1 MKENNLN
8 RWASDAL
15 GIIIMCHMVAVR
27 LNCKHRIPSTVPGTS
42 LEVSKLGLFCTL
54 FVFFDFQR
62 METVG
67 DPQLIKIISFVNNVN
82 SQPDSFSD
90 KWLSMGCGLCVGIHG
105 HNINTN
111 KSTREI
117 CRNSYVYDF
126 SGPLGG
132 DAFLVYSSVIYIQI
146 QRHLQ
151 IQRHDL
157 RDQEFFEKILLFFI
171 WMIF

>member
-1 MKENNLN
+1 
-8 RWASDAL
+8 
-15 GIIIMCHMVAVR
+15 MVAVR

-90 KWLSMGCGLCVGIHG
+90 K
-105 HNINTN
+105 
-111 KSTREI
+111 
-117 CRNSYVYDF
+117 
-126 SGPLGG
+126 
-132 DAFLVYSSVIYIQI
+132 
-146 QRHLQ
+146 
-151 IQRHDL
+151 
-157 RDQEFFEKILLFFI
+157 
-171 WMIF
+171 